1 MDRCCGGHLWLR
13 PFSCF
18 LLDKKALKN
27 QGRHQGPTAPGDR
40 PSPMSACPRTL
51 PSWSLA
57 FPHITNYLS
66 DSKRLQA
73 TTVDYKRLFNGLVLT
88 RAASLRHN
96 SNIFD
101 MAKKNPFDKEQS
113 TKIPFSEL
121 VELIGTSCDYKF
133 CIIDENID
141 EELMSLA
148 ASHGI
153 NLKGFKH
160 VIETSGIQHAEK
172 RHGFKSN
179 DRVPLSLEDYLL
191 IPFIIKNR
199 DKVEVSAQTD
209 ISHHNTILKYTKQIG
224 DTYYYVEEIRKRN
237 KSLAFKSL
245 IKREKENPSKE
256 RG

>member
-1 MDRCCGGHLWLR
+1 M
-13 PFSCF
+13 
-18 LLDKKALKN
+18 
-27 QGRHQGPTAPGDR
+27 T
-40 PSPMSACPRTL
+40 
-51 PSWSLA
+51 
-57 FPHITNYLS
+57 TNNLS
-66 DSKRLQA
+66 DNKRQQT
-73 TTVDYKRLFNGLVLT
+73 TTVDYKRLINGLVLT
-88 RAASLRHN
+88 DGFPLQHEN
-96 SNIFD
+96 EIVMN
-101 MAKKNPFDKEQS
+101 KKKPFDKKGT
-113 TKIPFSEL
+113 TKISFSEL

-153 NLKGFKH
+153 DLKGFKH
-160 VIETSGIQHAEK
+160 VIETSGVQHAEK
-172 RHGFKSN
+172 RHGFQSN

-199 DKVEVSAQTD
+199 DRVEVSAQTD
-209 ISHHNTILKYTKQIG
+209 LSHHNTILKYTKQIG

-245 IKREKENPSKE
+245 IKRTKENPSKE